1 MLLNVGPGTPK
12 GLCGLHPGFS
22 ESKRLEESI
31 AAGTHTRSSL
41 SVICFVVLIPMVSPG
56 KTTVMHT
63 LRDTL
68 EREGG
73 GSTTTLV
80 TREPPQIRT
89 TKKSLWW
96 CFPLQALVS
105 HSSFSLEEGEWLD
118 SF

>member
-1 MLLNVGPGTPK
+1 M
-12 GLCGLHPGFS
+12 
-22 ESKRLEESI
+22 
-31 AAGTHTRSSL
+31 
-41 SVICFVVLIPMVSPG
+41 ICFVVLIPMVSPG